1 MQATFRRNVLPSVLG
16 KTYVGRSGSFRLTDS
31 ITFAMTEVGLS
42 TLNIDPFS
50 LIFKKHYKNNGS
62 PTSAGLT
69 MIFMEASVPWLKDA
83 TGKYI

>member
-1 MQATFRRNVLPSVLG
+1 
-16 KTYVGRSGSFRLTDS
+16 
-31 ITFAMTEVGLS
+31 MTEVGLS

-69 MIFMEASVPWLKDA
+69 MMFIEASVPWLKDA
-83 TGKYI
+83 AENYI